1 MKRRLRKKLCEYKL
15 IILDMDGTLYYQAPL
30 RLCMFIELML
40 YYAVHLRRIAE
51 LLMIYRFRKSH
62 ESGVLGQG
70 NSVIEYWMQE
80 RPLRYISRF
89 RDKKLIFLIRRLR
102 EHGAKIAV
110 YSDYPVQLKL
120 TALPDLTAD
129 CFFCAAD
136 SAIQC
141 LKPDP
146 AGLKNILRI
155 TRETAEN
162 SLFIGDRYEK
172 DGKCAEN
179 AEVDYIILDNNSL
192 FRNIN
197 LYKKERFYAGNA
209 KEK

>member
-1 MKRRLRKKLCEYKL
+1 MKQQLRKKLCEYKL

-30 RLCMFIELML
+30 RFYMCIELML

-51 LLMIYRFRKSH
+51 LFMLYRFRKSY
-62 ESGVLGQG
+62 ESGVLEQG
-70 NSVIEYWMQE
+70 NSVTEYWMQE

-102 EHGAKIAV
+102 EQGAKIAV
-110 YSDYPVQLKL
+110 YSDYPVQQKL
-120 TALPDLTAD
+120 TALPDLTAAYY
-129 CFFCAAD
+129 FCAAD
-136 SAIQC
+136 PAIQC

-155 TRETAEN
+155 TEETAEN

-179 AEVDYIILDNNSL
+179 AGVDYIILDNNHL
-192 FRNIN
+192 MRNIN
-197 LYKKERFYAGNA
+197 LYKKEPVYAGNA